1 MDNTDNKIK
10 LEDITFEDV
19 IGDGIP
25 QAGEE
30 PAQEEV
36 KEATLE
42 DVALDEDILEKVE
55 KVEEVEEVKEEV
67 KEEVVLEKKKKNVE
81 PEVETIEDTLV
92 SEIATTFGFELE
104 NEYEDTPE
112 GLTNMTKE
120 LATKVA
126 ESQLDKLFQTHPDV
140 KEHLEYVMN
149 GGDSRQFLMGNNAIK
164 DLADFKVDVND
175 VTSQQAVMSEYL
187 KIKGH
192 EQEFITDLIS
202 DYADSDKLFEKAQ
215 KAKVALVKY
224 QKDVKAKQLEE
235 QAVENRELEK
245 NQKEFWSGVKGTI
258 AENKE
263 FKGISI
269 QERDKSDFF
278 DFLSKPINPQG
289 ETKRDTMYAES
300 DVETKLA
307 IDYLLFKGFDLT
319 SIVKKKAKTQA
330 AKSLRSRL
338 KTNKDK
344 IKTAGKGVRASSG
357 SFDVDDLELDLGNWS

>member
-25 QAGEE
+25 EAVEE
-30 PAQEEV
+30 SAQEEV
-36 KEATLE
+36 TEAKLE
-42 DVALDEDILEKVE
+42 DVTLDEDILELTE
-55 KVEEVEEVKEEV
+55 KVEEVEEV
-67 KEEVVLEKKKKNVE
+67 KEEVVLEKKKKDVE
-81 PEVETIEDTLV
+81 PEIETVEDTLV

-104 NEYEDTPE
+104 NEYDDTPE

-164 DLADFKVDVND
+164 DLADFTVDISD
-175 VTSQQAVMSEYL
+175 VTSQQAVMAEYL

-224 QKDVKAKQLEE
+224 QKDVKTKQLEE
-235 QAVENRELEK
+235 QAVENRESEK
-245 NQKEFWSGVKGTI
+245 NQKEFWDGVKGTI
-258 AENKE
+258 SENKE

-289 ETKRDTMYAES
+289 ETKRDSMYADA

-319 SIVKKKAKTQA
+319 SIVQKKAKTQA

-357 SFDVDDLELDLGNWS
+357 NFDVDDLELDLGNWS

>member
-25 QAGEE
+25 EAVEE
-30 PAQEEV
+30 SAQEEV
-36 KEATLE
+36 TEAKLE
-42 DVALDEDILEKVE
+42 DVTLDEDILELKD
-55 KVEEVEEVKEEV
+55 
-67 KEEVVLEKKKKNVE
+67 VE
-81 PEVETIEDTLV
+81 PEIETVEDTLV

-104 NEYEDTPE
+104 NEYDDTPE

-164 DLADFKVDVND
+164 DLADFKVDIND
-175 VTSQQAVMSEYL
+175 VTSQQAVMAEYL

-224 QKDVKAKQLEE
+224 QKDVK
-235 QAVENRELEK
+235 RHD
-245 NQKEFWSGVKGTI
+245 I
-258 AENKE
+258 
-263 FKGISI
+263 
-269 QERDKSDFF
+269 
-278 DFLSKPINPQG
+278 
-289 ETKRDTMYAES
+289 
-300 DVETKLA
+300 
-307 IDYLLFKGFDLT
+307 
-319 SIVKKKAKTQA
+319 
-330 AKSLRSRL
+330 
-338 KTNKDK
+338 
-344 IKTAGKGVRASSG
+344 
-357 SFDVDDLELDLGNWS
+357 